1 MKKIVC
7 ALLLLL
13 IFVISGCAENPQPKK
28 VDANGAPKLSLNVC
42 SSMSEAVTKL
52 LVEEYARKSGVEV
65 KVKYLPAGSFAEKI
79 DFLRADKFDCWL
91 GGTAE
96 EYYLADQQ
104 SMLAPY
110 KPQEFYKMPAEL
122 RSRQGQWTSLYLEYI
137 AFVSNT
143 EKLEKKK
150 LYAPDTWEELL
161 LPEFKDEITMPN
173 FVNGGASYGM
183 ITSIWQLRGKEA
195 ALEYAG
201 KLNGQNIVYT
211 DNIAEAVDKVHKGE
225 KMVAVVPLRTAIL
238 QELKHKHLFAT
249 VVKDANRNLLN
260 CVAVMNDAENLNE
273 ARGFIDYLISDES
286 EALLRSKGY
295 QYIWHAKNYPYND
308 GRKELIG
315 NVNVPMDD
323 LSWTAFEKNEIISQ
337 WLKANL
343 NHSENTNNNEENTE
357 PVKMEE
363 RT

>member
-7 ALLLLL
+7 ALLLLML
-13 IFVISGCAENPQPKK
+13 LVVSGCAENTQPKK
-28 VDANGAPKLSLNVC
+28 VDANEAPKLTLNLC
-42 SSMSEAVTKL
+42 SSMSNPVTEL
-52 LVEEYARKSGVEV
+52 LVKEYAKKQGVEV
-65 KVKYLPAGSFAEKI
+65 NVKYMPTGSFADRM
-79 DFLRADKFDCWL
+79 DFLRNNNFDCWL

-104 SMLAPY
+104 SLLAPY

-137 AFVSNT
+137 AFISNRS
-143 EKLEKKK
+143 KLRDNG

-161 LPEFKDEITMPN
+161 QPEYKSEIVMPD

-183 ITSIWQLRGKEA
+183 ITSIWQLRGKES

-201 KLNGQNIVYT
+201 KLNRQNIVYT
-211 DNIAEAVDKVHKGE
+211 DTIAEAVEKVHTGE

-238 QELKHKHLFAT
+238 LETKHKHLFAT

-260 CVAVMNDAENLNE
+260 CVAVVNKADNINE
-273 ARGFIDYLISDES
+273 ARSFIDYLISDES

-315 NVNVPMDD
+315 NVNVPVDD

-337 WLKANL
+337 WLKAW
-343 NHSENTNNNEENTE
+343 
-357 PVKMEE
+357 
-363 RT
+363 